1 MKFNKKIP
9 ITIGLLLFVAMIPVI
24 AMFPVTVADVPSTQA
39 ITGVPNQRTTDPPRH
54 ETLWMAGSYNGASN
68 FIPWSTGLHPGTD
81 AGMYEALFGRNTLD
95 EVDVPCI
102 GTSYSWGVTGENI
115 TIELHPNA
123 TWSDGQ
129 PIDASDV
136 AYSFKLAGN
145 QSRYKTDFALRFD
158 DFVAVDADTVRF
170 DMKPGFEFSRQ
181 VEVWIKGNIP
191 IIPQHIWGVIVTTE
205 GGVDGDFSTAAF
217 QYDWFDAAD
226 TPDAWKVISGPY
238 APVYRNAQETTCIY
252 QYRGEDWWGHDILYT
267 DLPNYSPAQRDNAG
281 SVGGI
286 PKYLA
291 SNAFWD
297 NPAQDIAFISGTI
310 DLFAGYYANIWEVW
324 ENAAAGSPQSYVTT
338 WYGHDS
344 PYMLA
349 ASALMNLVPNHELA
363 DSPLGVPEFR
373 EALAYAI
380 NYDPIPGDAAS
391 GYWTQAKPGWLDNN
405 SVLHEPYYNASIT
418 EEYGKY
424 LNVTKAIEILEG
436 ILGMT
441 GNEIDGWEY
450 NGTPVGPYE
459 AITPSGWTDATAFTT
474 YVTDDI
480 RANLGID
487 ITVSEVEYG
496 TVYQDSIANKNFEF
510 AMGTVGNRL
519 ADPPPRFLDYL
530 RGEHL
535 WNKNQSSWYNTEYN
549 ALWNLLDGAPEVNYA
564 AYLNRMQEI
573 IAQEVPEIGPGFV
586 NGYWYA
592 VNEYLWE
599 GYTTEANDFQQIIT
613 TWTDDQFVMKTRL
626 MLNLVNTGRK
636 PSEPEI
642 PWFGLELFILIGVIS
657 ITILTVFR
665 LKRKR

>member
-54 ETLWMAGSYNGASN
+54 ETLWMAGSYNGAGN

-95 EVDVPCI
+95 GVDVPCI
-102 GTSYSWGVTGENI
+102 GTNYSWGVTGENI
-115 TIELHPNA
+115 TIELNPNA
-123 TWSDGQ
+123 EWSDGQ
-129 PIDASDV
+129 AIDASDV
-136 AYSFKLAGN
+136 AYSFELAGN

-191 IIPQHIWGVIVTTE
+191 IIPEHIWTLIVAAE
-205 GGVDGDFSTAAF
+205 SVDGDFSTATF
-217 QYDWFDAAD
+217 QYDWFDVAD

-238 APVYRNAQETTCIY
+238 APVYRNAMETTCAY

-281 SVGGI
+281 SEGAI

-297 NPAQDIAFISGTI
+297 NPAQDLAFIQGTI

-324 ENAAAGSPQSYVTT
+324 EDAAAGSSQSYVTT
-338 WYGHDS
+338 WYGHDP

-349 ASALMNLVPNHELA
+349 AGALMNLVPNHLLA
-363 DSPLGVPEFR
+363 DSPLGVAEFR
-373 EALAYAI
+373 EALSYAI
-380 NYDPIPGDAAS
+380 NYGPIPGDAAS
-391 GYWTQAKPGWLDNN
+391 GYWTQAKPGWLDDN
-405 SVLHEPYYNASIT
+405 SVLHVPYYNASIT
-418 EEYGKY
+418 SEYGKY
-424 LNVTKAIEILEG
+424 LNVTKAIAILEG
-436 ILGMT
+436 IPGMT
-441 GNEIDGWEY
+441 GNVNDGWIYYGE
-450 NGTPVGPYE
+450 PVGPYT
-459 AITPSGWTDATAFTT
+459 AITPTGWTDATAFTT
-474 YVTDDI
+474 YTSEDI
-480 RANLGID
+480 TTNLGIE
-487 ITVSEVEYG
+487 ITMSEVEYG
-496 TVYQDSIANKNFEF
+496 TVYQDSIANQNFEF
-510 AMGTVGNRL
+510 AMGCVGNRL
-519 ADPPPRFLDYL
+519 ADTPSRFLDYL

-535 WNKNQSSWYNTEYN
+535 WNKNQSAWYNEEFN
-549 ALWNLLDGAPEVNYA
+549 DLWNLLDAAPEVDYSA
-564 AYLNRMQEI
+564 HLNRMQEI
-573 IAQEVPEIGPGFV
+573 IAQEVPEIAGFV

-592 VNEYLWE
+592 VNEYQWT
-599 GYTTEANDFQQIIT
+599 GYATEVNDFQQIIT

-636 PSEPEI
+636 PAEPAI